1 MVILMR
7 VFYIFKI
14 KEEFK
19 YLYKDNPSQLYSILK
34 QIYYLGKDDIAYGEN
49 IFFQLTEPLEKEIYD
64 RKLFIKLHKEIPYSK
79 RGEVHIMNNLYKDEI
94 SRLTIKNTYM
104 KIETESSFSSF
115 FNYLS
120 LLNENLFAC
129 DFSYLDFF
137 FLDKIKTLV

>member
-1 MVILMR
+1 MR